1 MFAKPITLTFAQDPK
16 FKSNI
21 GGIFTILVGLILL
34 SLGISE
40 LFALIT
46 RSNTTY
52 SSILNTQDIL
62 KDESFYKIGL
72 DKYFNFG
79 FSLVVDG
86 TDLIADG
93 TYVQVAL
100 EQVTQTRTS
109 SSSSSITK
117 TSKSIPFSKWGTAFD
132 SIDKTKATQLGISS
146 FYCPASTDYL
156 IKGT

>member
-1 MFAKPITLTFAQDPK
+1 MVYRTYFDFILHKIDLFAKPITLTYAQDPK
-16 FKSNI
+16 FRSNI

-40 LFALIT
+40 MYTLIT

-62 KDESFYKIGL
+62 KDSSLYKIGS
-72 DKYFNFG
+72 DNYFNFG

-93 TYVQVAL
+93 TYVQVSL
-100 EQVTQTRTS
+100 DQVTQTRS
-109 SSSSSITK
+109 TK
-117 TSKSIPFSKWGTAFD
+117 
-132 SIDKTKATQLGISS
+132 
-146 FYCPASTDYL
+146 
-156 IKGT
+156 